1 MLIPKYWASA
11 SAPAQNRWRH
21 TVTVRRWGWSD
32 DSQQAAEAHAQ
43 ERLRQALAAYAQGQ
57 ASAHENRPGYNG
69 AQGLPICEEVLAR
82 HGSAVLTRNSYGAH
96 CINTPD
102 VLFADVDDAQ
112 YTGYDIGCLIAL
124 LALVTLLCA
133 LYWLL
138 SPACKPPRSP
148 QPFYISC
155 ALLLSAWIYARW
167 QRWRH
172 RPAAAR
178 RASLERIRRFAS
190 ARPDWSLR
198 LYQTPA
204 GLRLLATHR
213 TFTPGDPA
221 VQELFKAVR
230 VDPVYQRMC
239 LLQQCF
245 RARVTAK
252 PWRIGINAHIRN
264 GSRAWPIARASRP
277 SATPGSPAT
286 SKRPAPGPPAPSSK
300 RWAPDRSISTSVP
313 CWTGTTNSAAPPA
326 PYPWDKQKKAT

>member
-112 YTGYDIGCLIAL
+112 YTGYGIGCLIAL

-178 RASLERIRRFAS
+178 RASLKRIRRFAS

-204 GLRLLATHR
+204 GLRLLATPR
-213 TFTPGDPA
+213 TFTPDDPA

-264 GSRAWPIARASRP
+264 GSRAWPIAPGRQAERDAWIARYEQTASAWAACAFIETLGAGQIDINVRPVLDWHDELSRATCALP
-277 SATPGSPAT
+277 LG
-286 SKRPAPGPPAPSSK
+286 
-300 RWAPDRSISTSVP
+300 
-313 CWTGTTNSAAPPA
+313 
-326 PYPWDKQKKAT
+326 

>member
-57 ASAHENRPGYNG
+57 TSAHENRPGYNG

-112 YTGYDIGCLIAL
+112 YTGYGIGCLIAL

-133 LYWLL
+133 LCWLL

-148 QPFYISC
+148 LPFYISC
-155 ALLLSAWIYARW
+155 ALLLSAWIYAP
-167 QRWRH
+167 H
-172 RPAAAR
+172 LHAR
-178 RASLERIRRFAS
+178 RPRRS
-190 ARPDWSLR
+190 
-198 LYQTPA
+198 
-204 GLRLLATHR
+204 G
-213 TFTPGDPA
+213 A
-221 VQELFKAVR
+221 VQ
-230 VDPVYQRMC
+230 
-239 LLQQCF
+239 
-245 RARVTAK
+245 
-252 PWRIGINAHIRN
+252 
-264 GSRAWPIARASRP
+264 SRA
-277 SATPGSPAT
+277 G
-286 SKRPAPGPPAPSSK
+286 
-300 RWAPDRSISTSVP
+300 
-313 CWTGTTNSAAPPA
+313 
-326 PYPWDKQKKAT
+326 